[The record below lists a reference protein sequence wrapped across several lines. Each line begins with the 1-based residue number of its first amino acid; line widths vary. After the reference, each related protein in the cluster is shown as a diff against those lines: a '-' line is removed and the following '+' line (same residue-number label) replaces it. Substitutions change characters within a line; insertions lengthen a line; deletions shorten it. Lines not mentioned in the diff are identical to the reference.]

1 MVCSFSSA
9 SRPFTCIF
17 ISLLYFS
24 LHSSLLLR
32 PCHSSNQSCLQV
44 KKMANARLA
53 RFITEVAPPQIVSVM
68 RHRTAKVLDTI
79 TEEEREYAG
88 PNDSLISSP
97 KGSSSSASSSP
108 SSPSFASA
116 AARTDAKYFL
126 KGVHRSLA
134 MFRRQ

>member
-1 MVCSFSSA
+1 
-9 SRPFTCIF
+9 
-17 ISLLYFS
+17 
-24 LHSSLLLR
+24 
-32 PCHSSNQSCLQV
+32 
-44 KKMANARLA
+44 MANARLA

-126 KGVHRSLA
+126 KGVHRTCIDGTSIEVSTIISKHILVYTQA
-134 MFRRQ
+134 LH

>member
-1 MVCSFSSA
+1 
-9 SRPFTCIF
+9 
-17 ISLLYFS
+17 
-24 LHSSLLLR
+24 
-32 PCHSSNQSCLQV
+32 
-44 KKMANARLA
+44 MANARLA

-79 TEEEREYAG
+79 TEEEREYTS

-108 SSPSFASA
+108 SALSFASA